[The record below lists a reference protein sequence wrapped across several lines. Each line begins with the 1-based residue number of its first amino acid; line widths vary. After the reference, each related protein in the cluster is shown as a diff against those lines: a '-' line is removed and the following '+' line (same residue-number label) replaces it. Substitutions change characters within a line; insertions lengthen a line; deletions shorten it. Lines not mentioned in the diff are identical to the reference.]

1 VRAIAALGELG
12 NVGSEEI
19 LAGLLADAS
28 ATVRS
33 QAKAALER
41 VFPSERTRTAL
52 LALRSSFTEISGPA
66 ASFLAKHG
74 DSEVLVARMT
84 EIADDAARQ
93 QLRRGLIRRRECP
106 SSLEQ
111 LLRGSAA
118 AQRADAAWIAGSC
131 GAQAKAK
138 LGDAVAEAV
147 AASAKQWNALAGQP
161 GQVDATRA
169 WRASLWAARRIGIDI
184 VESVSRMLSGG
195 SSELPVDVLAE
206 AIRYLG
212 ERGSKAALAQIE
224 PALSHRVASI
234 RVAAGAAVAK
244 LAGDSPAMAAEVVDR
259 LTVADQVAVAPL
271 VAAALQHGQGQALLQ
286 TAERRRLALPSML
299 GDARFEALTAAA
311 QTAGTDPARL
321 TAIAALGRLGTEKA
335 TSVLQG
341 LLDHAG
347 EDEAVRKAAF
357 KALRRAQR
365 GKTTTANQN
374 VREVAQ
380 P

>member
-1 VRAIAALGELG
+1 LAKAADERSRGLIERLARERLEPEPIRVRAIAALGELG

-118 AQRADAAWIAGSC
+118 AQRADAAWIARTMWS
-131 GAQAKAK
+131 
-138 LGDAVAEAV
+138 DF
-147 AASAKQWNALAGQP
+147 
-161 GQVDATRA
+161 TR
-169 WRASLWAARRIGIDI
+169 
-184 VESVSRMLSGG
+184 
-195 SSELPVDVLAE
+195 SEL
-206 AIRYLG
+206 
-212 ERGSKAALAQIE
+212 K
-224 PALSHRVASI
+224 
-234 RVAAGAAVAK
+234 
-244 LAGDSPAMAAEVVDR
+244 R
-259 LTVADQVAVAPL
+259 LT
-271 VAAALQHGQGQALLQ
+271 LLQ
-286 TAERRRLALPSML
+286 A
-299 GDARFEALTAAA
+299 
-311 QTAGTDPARL
+311 
-321 TAIAALGRLGTEKA
+321 
-335 TSVLQG
+335 
-341 LLDHAG
+341 
-347 EDEAVRKAAF
+347 
-357 KALRRAQR
+357 
-365 GKTTTANQN
+365 
-374 VREVAQ
+374 
-380 P
+380 